1 MVREKAIDLCITVP
15 TFFKCPI
22 SLDVMKSPVSLC
34 TGVTYDRS
42 SIQRWLDDGNNTCPA
57 TMQILKTKDFVPN
70 RTLHSLIQIWTDS
83 VHRRVEPPFLSS
95 VSSKDQILQ
104 AITDLSAS
112 PGLNRLN
119 RLGLITKV
127 VRFGQDSDQNRAF
140 LAKLNGFVSLMVTSL
155 DNVDG
160 SVEFL
165 EQVLT
170 ALGLVLEKIEDR
182 EGFKNHVLKVKGKN
196 NKCLDSMLLVLRR
209 GSNNSRIATA
219 RVLKFIALD
228 GESQILIAENEALIT
243 ELLNLS
249 KPEKDPKLIENCLSC
264 LVAISQPKRNKVKL
278 VKVGG
283 MKTFSR
289 LLTEANTSVKVVE
302 KALKLVESAS
312 TTSEGRKEMCEDA
325 ACVAAILNKVL
336 KVSNVATGHAVTI
349 LWSVCYLFR
358 DQKAQEAVT
367 QANGLTKILL
377 LIQGYCSPQVRQM
390 CTDLLQI
397 FRVNS
402 KSCLSS
408 YETKTS
414 HIMPF

>member
-1 MVREKAIDLCITVP
+1 
-15 TFFKCPI
+15 
-22 SLDVMKSPVSLC
+22 
-34 TGVTYDRS
+34 
-42 SIQRWLDDGNNTCPA
+42 
-57 TMQILKTKDFVPN
+57 MQILKTKDFVPN

-249 KPEKDPKLIENCLSC
+249 KPENIRS
-264 LVAISQPKRNKVKL
+264 
-278 VKVGG
+278 
-283 MKTFSR
+283 
-289 LLTEANTSVKVVE
+289 
-302 KALKLVESAS
+302 
-312 TTSEGRKEMCEDA
+312 
-325 ACVAAILNKVL
+325 
-336 KVSNVATGHAVTI
+336 
-349 LWSVCYLFR
+349 
-358 DQKAQEAVT
+358 
-367 QANGLTKILL
+367 
-377 LIQGYCSPQVRQM
+377 
-390 CTDLLQI
+390 
-397 FRVNS
+397 
-402 KSCLSS
+402 
-408 YETKTS
+408 
-414 HIMPF
+414 

>member
-1 MVREKAIDLCITVP
+1 
-15 TFFKCPI
+15 
-22 SLDVMKSPVSLC
+22 
-34 TGVTYDRS
+34 
-42 SIQRWLDDGNNTCPA
+42 
-57 TMQILKTKDFVPN
+57 MQILKTKDFVPN
-70 RTLHSLIQIWTDS
+70 RTLNSLIQIWTDS
-83 VHRRVEPPFLSS
+83 VHRRVEPPFLPS
-95 VSSKDQILQ
+95 VPSKDQLLQ
-104 AITDLSAS
+104 TITDLRTS
-112 PGLNRLN
+112 PGLNCIN
-119 RLGLITKV
+119 KLGLITKA

-140 LAKLNGFVSLMVTSL
+140 LAKLDGFVSLMVTFL

-182 EGFKNHVLKVKGKN
+182 EGLKNDILKGKN
-196 NKCLDSMLLVLRR
+196 KKCLDSMLLVLRR

-228 GESQILIAENEALIT
+228 GESQILIAENEPLIT

-249 KPEKDPKLIENCLSC
+249 KPEKDPKVIENCLSC

-278 VKVGG
+278 VKFGA
-283 MKTFSR
+283 MKNLSR

>member
-1 MVREKAIDLCITVP
+1 
-15 TFFKCPI
+15 
-22 SLDVMKSPVSLC
+22 
-34 TGVTYDRS
+34 
-42 SIQRWLDDGNNTCPA
+42 
-57 TMQILKTKDFVPN
+57 MQILKTKDFVPN

-140 LAKLNGFVSLMVTSL
+140 LAKLNGFISLMVTFL

-182 EGFKNHVLKVKGKN
+182 EGFKNHVLKAKGKN